1 MYVYEVPYL
10 RYTYGVFFMISVF
23 SSIQKKQGYI
33 SIFVVVFGG
42 VFLTIILGMVGFIS
56 LQKKATEQKEAGER
70 AMQIAEA
77 GLNYYRWH
85 LAHYPTD
92 MQDGTGASGPYTH
105 DYSDPE
111 GGVIGSYTLDISGNI
126 ACGTLTSV
134 EVRSTGRTAEYPDVE
149 RTTYGKYARPSV
161 AEYAYIVNDS
171 VWAGD
176 DRVILGRYHANGG
189 IRMDGT
195 NYSLVTSG
203 VSTWSCTPSFGCNPI
218 RTKAGVFGDG
228 PGSALWEYPA
238 ETVDF
243 TGLALN
249 LGNLKTSVQNGGG
262 LYFGVQST
270 RLNTLGYHLLF
281 NANGTVTV
289 YRVTRTDDIQSYT
302 TEEDWKYLDEII
314 DRQSLVGTY
323 TIPSGCSVIY
333 VEDNVWVEGTVRGK
347 ITLIAANTVLS
358 NTDANVYLVDD
369 ILYTT
374 SDGSDGLTIVGENDV
389 LIPYNVPYDMDLN
402 GVFIAQKGR
411 FGRNHYNS
419 GSKDKRG
426 TLTIHGSTISF
437 KRVGT
442 QWTTNGVY
450 SSGFA
455 ERYDSY
461 DRKLATDAPP
471 FTPYV
476 DDEYR
481 FVEWREM
488 DD

>member
-1 MYVYEVPYL
+1 MKFIFSYAKRNIGYVS
-10 RYTYGVFFMISVF
+10 M
-23 SSIQKKQGYI
+23 
-33 SIFVVVFGG
+33 FVVVFGG
-42 VFLTIILGMVGFIS
+42 VFLTIMSGMVGFIS
-56 LQKKATEQKEAGER
+56 LQKKATESKEAGES
-70 AMQIAEA
+70 AIQIAEA
-77 GLNYYRWH
+77 GLDYYRWH
-85 LAHYPTD
+85 LAHYPND
-92 MQDGTGASGPYTH
+92 MQDGTGVSGPYTH
-105 DYSDPE
+105 EYYDPE
-111 GGVIGSYTLDISGNI
+111 GGLMGSYTLDISGNV

-134 EVRSTGRTAEYPDVE
+134 EVRSTGRTVTYPHIE

-161 AEYAYIVNDS
+161 AEYAYIVNDN

-195 NYSLVTSG
+195 NQSLVTSG
-203 VSTWSCTPSFGCNPI
+203 VSTWSCTASFGCNPT
-218 RTKAGVFGDG
+218 RTKAGIFGDG
-228 PGSALWEYPA
+228 SGSALWEYPA

-262 LYFGVQST
+262 LYFSVQST
-270 RLNTLGYHLLF
+270 QWNTLGYHLLF

-302 TEEDWKYLDEII
+302 TEEGWEYLDETI

-333 VEDNVWVEGTVRGK
+333 VEDNVWIEGTVRGK
-347 ITLIAANTVLS
+347 VTLIAANTVIS
-358 NTDANVYLVDD
+358 NIDANVYLIDD

-374 SDGSDGLTIVGENDV
+374 PDGSDGLTIVGENDV
-389 LIPYNVPYDMDLN
+389 LIPYDVPYNMDLH

-411 FGRNHYNS
+411 FGRNHYDH
-419 GSKDKRG
+419 GSRDIRG
-426 TLTIHGSTISF
+426 ILTMHGSTVSF

-442 QWTTNGVY
+442 KWMSGNTHI
-450 SSGFA
+450 SGFV

-488 DD
+488 DK